1 MPHWRTTIP
10 LTDGTAPCP
19 LQRSTQPGD
28 TIWNKHVET
37 AIEKHKPDVIV
48 LNIGNAVFMGYDP
61 IVMGLEDAVAVH
73 NAAPN
78 AMLVASH
85 MEAINHCI
93 LSRATLRDF
102 SVRKGFEKSLLIPAD
117 GETESV

>member
-1 MPHWRTTIP
+1 MVFSHADYSTIYV
-10 LTDGTAPCP
+10 A
-19 LQRSTQPGD
+19 GD

-61 IVMGLEDAVAVH
+61 IIMGLEDAVAVH

-117 GETESV
+117 GETVSV